1 MTIENISDHE
11 KRVLERKGKL
21 KGIFEKYFSGRFWV
35 LEACLAVRAI
45 LQIVGITLPF
55 MLVLLGPPSSGK
67 STVISM
73 VGSLPEAFALDS
85 FTPKAFVTQMASKS
99 EEDLAK
105 IDLLKQIEGK
115 IFLTSELAS
124 LFSVRDDQ
132 LGEIF
137 GILTRVLDG
146 QGFKNSSGAHGQRGY
161 SKIFFVWIGAVVDVP
176 RRVWPIIASLGPK
189 EYFLRIDMEISYQ
202 EEQDKILENMHG
214 LTYEQKMQE
223 INGCL
228 KEYWNEVM
236 SFPSKNDNK
245 IVWDSEKDQDSAEKL
260 IVQHAQLLAR
270 IRGHVPS
277 DDTKYSNGSDYAF
290 ISPTIEDPNRAT
302 HALYN
307 LVRGHALCN
316 GRNYI
321 TDKDVS
327 VIRKVVLSSAS
338 RERVELVK
346 LLIENNGELTS
357 TQLVECRKVSK
368 MTALKIMKQLEILGL
383 VDRVKVSGIT
393 KNFLAIRLKEEFR
406 WILED
411 KS

>member
-1 MTIENISDHE
+1 MSSEHE
-11 KRVLERKGKL
+11 KQVLNKKEKL
-21 KGIFEKYFSGRFWV
+21 RGIFERYFPGRFWV
-35 LEACLAVRAI
+35 LESCLAVRAI
-45 LQIVGITLPF
+45 LEIEGITLPF
-55 MLVLLGPPSSGK
+55 MLILLGPPSAGK

-73 VGSLPEAFALDS
+73 IGSLPEAYALDS

-105 IDLLKQIEGK
+105 IDLLKQIENK

-161 SKIFFVWIGAVVDVP
+161 DKIFFVWIGAVVDVP
-176 RRVWPIIASLGPK
+176 KRVWPIIASLGPK

-202 EEQDKILENMHG
+202 EEQEKIIENMHG

-223 INGCL
+223 INESL
-228 KEYWNEVM
+228 KEYWDAVM
-236 SFPSKNDNK
+236 SFTNKNDGK
-245 IVWDSEKDQDSAEKL
+245 IAWDTVKDQASAVKM
-260 IVQHAQLLAR
+260 IVEHAQLLAR
-270 IRGHVPS
+270 IRGYVPS

-290 ISPTIEDPNRAT
+290 VSPIIEDPNRAT

-307 LVRGHALCN
+307 MVRGNALLS

-321 TDKDVS
+321 TNRDVS

-338 RERVELVK
+338 KERVELIK

-357 TQLVECRKVSK
+357 SQLAECRKVSK

-383 VDRVKVSGIT
+383 VDSVKVSGTT
-393 KNFLAIRLKEEFR
+393 KDFLAIRLKEQFR
-406 WILED
+406 WILEE

>member
-1 MTIENISDHE
+1 MNSEHE
-11 KRVLERKGKL
+11 KLVQERKAKL
-21 KGIFEKYFSGRFWV
+21 RGIFEKYFPGRFWV
-35 LEACLAVRAI
+35 LESCLAVRAI
-45 LQIVGITLPF
+45 LEIEGITLPF
-55 MLVLLGPPSSGK
+55 MLVLLGPPSAGK

-73 VGSLPEAFALDS
+73 INSLPEAYALDS
-85 FTPKAFVTQMASKS
+85 FTPKAFVTQMASMS
-99 EEDLAK
+99 EESLAK
-105 IDLLKQIEGK
+105 IDLLKQIEEK
-115 IFLTSELAS
+115 AFLTSELAS

-161 SKIFFVWIGAVVDVP
+161 DKIFFIWIGAVVEVP

-202 EEQDKILENMHG
+202 EEQEKILENMHG
-214 LTYEQKMQE
+214 KTYEQKMQE
-223 INGCL
+223 INLSL
-228 KEYWNEVM
+228 KEYWEAVM
-236 SFPSKNDNK
+236 SFPNKNDDK
-245 IVWDSEKDQDSAEKL
+245 IVWNAAKDQASAVKMVVEF
-260 IVQHAQLLAR
+260 AQLLAR
-270 IRGHVPS
+270 IRGYIPS

-290 ISPTIEDPNRAT
+290 VSPIIEDPNRAT

-307 LVRGHALCN
+307 MVRGTALCN

-321 TDKDVS
+321 TDDDVS

-338 RERVELVK
+338 KERVELVK
-346 LLIENNGELTS
+346 LLIENKGELTS
-357 TQLVECRKVSK
+357 SQLVEYRKVSR

-383 VDRVKVSGIT
+383 VDREKVSGTT
-393 KNFLAIRLKEEFR
+393 KEILAIRLKEQFR
-406 WILED
+406 WILGD

>member
-1 MTIENISDHE
+1 MTKDISNH
-11 KRVLERKGKL
+11 KRMVLEKKEKL
-21 KGIFEKYFSGRFWV
+21 REIFEKYFPGRFWV
-35 LEACLAVRAI
+35 LESCLAVRAI
-45 LQIVGITLPF
+45 LEIKGITLPF
-55 MLVLLGPPSSGK
+55 MLVLLGPPSAGK

-85 FTPKAFVTQMASKS
+85 FTPKAFVTQLASKS
-99 EEDLAK
+99 EDDLAK
-105 IDLLKQIEGK
+105 IDLLKQIEDK

-146 QGFKNSSGAHGQRGY
+146 QGFKNSSGAHGKRGY
-161 SKIFFVWIGAVVDVP
+161 DKIFFVWIGAAVDVP
-176 RRVWPIIASLGPK
+176 KRVWPIIASMGPK
-189 EYFLRIDMEISYQ
+189 EYFLRIDVEISYQ
-202 EEQDKILENMHG
+202 EEQEKILENMHG
-214 LTYEQKMQE
+214 LTYEQKMHE
-223 INGCL
+223 INECL
-228 KEYWNEVM
+228 KEYWDTVVSFPDKNEV
-236 SFPSKNDNK
+236 K
-245 IVWDSEKDQDSAEKL
+245 IVWNAEKDQRNAEKM
-260 IVQHAQLLAR
+260 IVQYAQLMAR

-277 DDTKYSNGSDYAF
+277 DDTKYSSGSDYAF
-290 ISPTIEDPNRAT
+290 VSPIIEDPNRAT

-307 LVRGHALCN
+307 FVRGFALCN

-321 TDKDVS
+321 ENKDVS
-327 VIRKVVLSSAS
+327 AVRKIVLSSAS

-357 TQLVECRKVSK
+357 AQLVECRKVSK
-368 MTALKIMKQLEILGL
+368 MTALKIMKHLEILGL
-383 VDRVKVSGIT
+383 VDRVKTSGVT
-393 KNFLAIRLKEEFR
+393 KSFLAIRLKEEFR